1 MGVGKNENP
10 RHFLCQDA
18 YLFHKKKI
26 KLAALL
32 RGSLDL
38 LIDGLT
44 SEVVECL
51 SKSAGLLTL
60 INVTLYYL
68 RL

>member
-10 RHFLCQDA
+10 RLFLCQDA

-26 KLAALL
+26 KLAAPL